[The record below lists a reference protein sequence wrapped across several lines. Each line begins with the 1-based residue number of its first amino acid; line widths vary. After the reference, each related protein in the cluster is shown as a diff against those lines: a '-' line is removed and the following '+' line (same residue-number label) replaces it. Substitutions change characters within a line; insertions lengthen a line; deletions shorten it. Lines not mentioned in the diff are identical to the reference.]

1 MSASPTAD
9 WRVLDLPEV
18 VALAGR
24 AARRIADGYED
35 TLTMEYDDA
44 RQEALIILATKPGM
58 VNECLADPNLGLGV
72 LYHRLYLDLTDRV
85 KTEAKRRIRHT
96 SYEAACEAAERGR
109 V

>member
-1 MSASPTAD
+1 MTGSPAVD

-35 TLTMEYDDA
+35 TLTMEYEDA
-44 RQEALIILATKPGM
+44 RQEALIILATKPQM
-58 VNECLADPNLGLGV
+58 VNECLADPALGLGV
-72 LYHRLYLDLTDRV
+72 LYHRLVLDLVDRV
-85 KTEAKRRIRHT
+85 KTEARRRIRHT
-96 SYEAACEAAERGR
+96 SYEAACNAAERGR

>member
-1 MSASPTAD
+1 MTDSPD

-35 TLTMEYDDA
+35 TLTMEYEDA

-58 VNECLADPNLGLGV
+58 VNECLADPSLGLGV
-72 LYHRLYLDLTDRV
+72 LYHRLVLDLMDRV
-85 KTEAKRRIRHT
+85 KTLAKYRCRHI
-96 SYEAACEAAERGR
+96 SYETACDAAEKGR
-109 V
+109 L

>member
-1 MSASPTAD
+1 MTGAAD

-35 TLTMEYDDA
+35 TLTMEHEDA
-44 RQEALIILATKPGM
+44 RQEALIILATKPTM
-58 VNECLADPNLGLGV
+58 VNECLADPSLGLGV
-72 LYHRLYLDLTDRV
+72 LYHRLVLDLMDRV
-85 KTEAKRRIRHT
+85 KTVAKYRCRHI

-109 V
+109 L